1 MLYIMRCLLGL
12 LVLFLAC
19 LFLQSYFMQ
28 KDAELASKQKAAT
41 AKKEKYLQGA
51 GGLKFTA
58 LAMANR
64 D

>member
-1 MLYIMRCLLGL
+1 
-12 LVLFLAC
+12 
-19 LFLQSYFMQ
+19 MQ